1 MSRSINPAS
10 IARPTMLTSSGESKN
25 AGNKVTIV
33 MRTDGEYRRTDC
45 VTALYRH
52 RVARRLSSFLL
63 VCSAVLIGATPAE
76 AQVSGSCTVDF
87 NGVEADRIDSL
98 SSPLEL
104 NTDDTLIFS
113 GSDPAGTRSAE
124 LKMIIGPVTVESN
137 TTTYAT
143 PEQEFLATI
152 TLDDVSPYGVGL
164 FRAEGSTDGCTASV
178 WVRVSGRFP
187 LATLTGL
194 TALGLALGGIT
205 GQLGAIASRRR
216 WARSAA
222 ALGGIA
228 TGAGLTLIGQEFG
241 RFQVSYPS
249 LAGIAAATAG
259 LGFILA
265 SLINPTIKQ
274 QRREEQRSGS
284 IPAARQSSKPEP
296 APSAPKAVPAPP
308 AASTHPSEP
317 SAQPKSE
324 TTDEPAAPDPNTDKM
339 ADQTA
344 TEHVP
349 QPVPRSGPYWC
360 YVMAPTDVFD
370 LTDHTKTI
378 AELAPGNWYLA
389 KRTLS
394 GWAHV
399 VAAEGSEGWV
409 AEGAIHRQG

>member
-1 MSRSINPAS
+1 
-10 IARPTMLTSSGESKN
+10 MLTPSGESKN
-25 AGNKVTIV
+25 DGNKVTIV
-33 MRTDGEYRRTDC
+33 MCTDKAYRRTDR
-45 VTALYRH
+45 VAALYRH
-52 RVARRLSSFLL
+52 RVARRLSSFAL
-63 VCSAVLIGATPAE
+63 VCAAVLIGAAPAH
-76 AQVSGSCTVDF
+76 AQVSGSCTVAF
-87 NGVEADRIDSL
+87 NGIAADRIDSL
-98 SSPLEL
+98 NSPLEL
-104 NTDDTLIFS
+104 LTDDTVIFS
-113 GSDPAGTRSAE
+113 GTDPAGTRSAE

-164 FRAEGSTDGCTASV
+164 FRATGSTDGCTASV
-178 WVRVSGRFP
+178 WIRVSGRFP

-228 TGAGLTLIGQEFG
+228 TGTGLTLIGQEFG
-241 RFQVSYPS
+241 RLQVSYPS
-249 LAGIAAATAG
+249 LAGTAVAVGG

-265 SLINPTIKQ
+265 SLINPTIKE
-274 QRREEQRSGS
+274 RRRSGRDSRS
-284 IPAARQSSKPEP
+284 IPDPRSERKAAPAVPDPPTTPRPTPEPETEP
-296 APSAPKAVPAPP
+296 APAGPEPGSGPEPGRETAEALPQPA
-308 AASTHPSEP
+308 SP
-317 SAQPKSE
+317 SA
-324 TTDEPAAPDPNTDKM
+324 
-339 ADQTA
+339 
-344 TEHVP
+344 
-349 QPVPRSGPYWC
+349 PYWC

-378 AELAPGNWYLA
+378 AELEPGNWYLA

-399 VAAEGSEGWV
+399 VAAEGIEGWV

>member
-1 MSRSINPAS
+1 
-10 IARPTMLTSSGESKN
+10 
-25 AGNKVTIV
+25 
-33 MRTDGEYRRTDC
+33 
-45 VTALYRH
+45 
-52 RVARRLSSFLL
+52 VARRLSSFVL
-63 VCSAVLIGATPAE
+63 VCAAVLIGTAPAH
-76 AQVSGSCTVDF
+76 AQVPGLCTVAF
-87 NGVEADRIDSL
+87 NGVAADRIDSL
-98 SSPLEL
+98 NSPLEL
-104 NTDDTLIFS
+104 RTDDTVIFS
-113 GSDPAGTRSAE
+113 GADPAGTRSAE

-164 FRAEGSTDGCTASV
+164 FRATGSTDGCTASV
-178 WVRVSGRFP
+178 WIRVSGRFP

-228 TGAGLTLIGQEFG
+228 TGTGLTLIGQEFG
-241 RFQVSYPS
+241 RLQVSYPS
-249 LAGIAAATAG
+249 LAGTAIAVGG

-265 SLINPTIKQ
+265 SLINPAIKE
-274 QRREEQRSGS
+274 RRRSERDS
-284 IPAARQSSKPEP
+284 RSTPDPSSKRKAAPAAPQ
-296 APSAPKAVPAPP
+296 
-308 AASTHPSEP
+308 
-317 SAQPKSE
+317 
-324 TTDEPAAPDPNTDKM
+324 AAPDPPPTPRP
-339 ADQTA
+339 APEPETEPAPAESEPGSGPEPGRATA
-344 TEHVP
+344 EALP
-349 QPVPRSGPYWC
+349 KPASPSAPYWC

-378 AELAPGNWYLA
+378 AELEPGNWYLA

-399 VAAEGSEGWV
+399 VADEGIEGWV
-409 AEGAIHRQG
+409 AQGAIHRQG

>member
-1 MSRSINPAS
+1 
-10 IARPTMLTSSGESKN
+10 
-25 AGNKVTIV
+25 
-33 MRTDGEYRRTDC
+33 
-45 VTALYRH
+45 
-52 RVARRLSSFLL
+52 
-63 VCSAVLIGATPAE
+63 VLIGAAPAQ
-76 AQVSGSCTVDF
+76 AQVSGSCVVEF
-87 NGVEADRIDSL
+87 NGVSADRIDSL

-104 NTDDTLIFS
+104 STDDTLIFS
-113 GSDPAGTRSAE
+113 GTDPAGTRSAE
-124 LKMIIGPVTVESN
+124 VEMIIGPVTVESN

-164 FRAEGSTDGCTASV
+164 FRAEGATDGCTASV
-178 WVRVSGRFP
+178 WIRVSGRFP

-194 TALGLALGGIT
+194 TAMGLALGGIT

-241 RFQVSYPS
+241 RLQVSYPS
-249 LAGIAAATAG
+249 LAGIAVAAAG

-265 SLINPTIKQ
+265 SLINPTIRD
-274 QRREEQRSGS
+274 QRREGHRSTAA
-284 IPAARQSSKPEP
+284 PAPRHRPEPEP
-296 APSAPKAVPAPP
+296 ASSGSPAAPAPP
-308 AASTHPSEP
+308 AATPSPEP
-317 SAQPKSE
+317 STQPIPDE
-324 TTDEPAAPDPNTDKM
+324 VEEPADEEPTDEEPRADTTTDQAAS
-339 ADQTA
+339 
-344 TEHVP
+344 ERLP
-349 QPVPRSGPYWC
+349 QPASPSGPYWC

-370 LTDHTKTI
+370 LTDHTRTV
-378 AELAPGNWYLA
+378 AELEPGNWYLA

-399 VAAEGSEGWV
+399 VAAEGTEGWV